1 MKKEYS
7 LSEMGL
13 PGGSLSGY
21 KFVYA
26 EDIPLMLNERDT
38 FVHKG
43 DMGRARIIAGSY
55 GMMGAAII
63 CNKACINYGVGLLT
77 AIVPKCGYNIIQT
90 SVPEAM
96 CITSTEDKH
105 IIWTEQMYSNQTN
118 AIAIGPGIGRLPETE
133 HLVKEVLKSYSG
145 KSIVIDADGLYH
157 LASLLKQ
164 GLTLPEHCILTPH
177 EAEFDRLTH
186 AHNSRIERIHTAID
200 FAKANN
206 TTIVLKGAFTAIVQP
221 NGEIT
226 FNTTGNPGMATG
238 GMGDMLTGII
248 TALLAQGYS
257 CSESAILGVCMHGH
271 AGDKAKELYGEIG
284 VTPTRM
290 LNLPIATNTF
300 Q

>member
-21 KFVYA
+21 KFVYT
-26 EDIPLMLNERDT
+26 EDIQLMLKKRDT
-38 FVHKG
+38 FAHKG

-55 GMMGAAII
+55 GMMGAAVI
-63 CNKACINYGVGLLT
+63 CNSACINYGVGLLT
-77 AIVPKCGYNIIQT
+77 AIIPECGYNIIQT
-90 SVPEAM
+90 AVPEAM
-96 CITSTEDKH
+96 CITSTEEKH
-105 IIWTEQMYSNQTN
+105 IVWNEQMFSSQTN
-118 AIAIGPGIGRLPETE
+118 AVAIGPGLGRIFSTE
-133 HLVKEVLKSYSG
+133 QMVKRALESY
-145 KSIVIDADGLYH
+145 KEIPVVIDADGLYH
-157 LASLLKQ
+157 LSSLLKQ
-164 GLTLPEHCILTPH
+164 GFALPERCILTPH

-290 LNLPIATNTF
+290 LNFPISANTLL
-300 Q
+300 

>member
-21 KFVYA
+21 KFVYT
-26 EDIPLMLNERDT
+26 EDIPLMLKKRDT
-38 FVHKG
+38 FAHKG

-90 SVPEAM
+90 AVPEAM

-105 IIWTEQMYSNQTN
+105 IVWNEQMYSNQTN

-133 HLVKEVLKSYSG
+133 HLVKEVLQSYCG

-164 GLTLPEHCILTPH
+164 GLTLPENCILTPH

-186 AHNSRIERIHTAID
+186 PHNSRIERIHTAVG
-200 FAKANN
+200 FAKEHN
-206 TTIVLKGAFTAIVQP
+206 TTIVLKGAFTAIIQP

-290 LNLPIATNTF
+290 LNLPISANTLL
-300 Q
+300 

>member
-7 LSEMGL
+7 LSDIGL
-13 PGGSLSGY
+13 FEASITDYS
-21 KFVYA
+21 FVYA
-26 EDIPLMLNERDT
+26 EDIQLMLKKRDT
-38 FVHKG
+38 FAHKG

-55 GMMGAAII
+55 GMMGAAVI
-63 CNKACINYGVGLLT
+63 CNSACINYGVGLLT
-77 AIVPKCGYNIIQT
+77 AIIPECGYNIIQT
-90 SVPEAM
+90 AVPEAM
-96 CITSTEDKH
+96 CITSTEEKH
-105 IIWTEQMYSNQTN
+105 IVWNEQMFSSQTN
-118 AIAIGPGIGRLPETE
+118 AVAIGPGLGRNFSTE
-133 HLVKEVLKSYSG
+133 QMVKRALESY
-145 KSIVIDADGLYH
+145 KEIPVVIDADGLFH
-157 LASLLKQ
+157 LSSLLKQ
-164 GLTLPEHCILTPH
+164 GFELPENCILTPH

-206 TTIVLKGAFTAIVQP
+206 TIIVLKGAFTAIIQH

-257 CSESAILGVCMHGH
+257 CSESAILAVCMHGH
-271 AGDKAKELYGEIG
+271 AGDKVKDLYGEMG

-290 LNLPIATNTF
+290 LNLPIATNTLL
-300 Q
+300 

>member
-21 KFVYA
+21 KFVYT
-26 EDIPLMLNERDT
+26 EDIQLMLKKRDT
-38 FVHKG
+38 FAHKG

-55 GMMGAAII
+55 GMMGAAVI
-63 CNKACINYGVGLLT
+63 CNSACINYGVGLLT
-77 AIVPKCGYNIIQT
+77 AIIPECGYNIIQT
-90 SVPEAM
+90 AVPEAM
-96 CITSTEDKH
+96 CITSTEEKH
-105 IIWTEQMYSNQTN
+105 IVWNEQMFSSQTN
-118 AIAIGPGIGRLPETE
+118 AVAIGPGLGRNFSTE
-133 HLVKEVLKSYSG
+133 QMVKRALESY
-145 KSIVIDADGLYH
+145 KEIPVVIDADGLFH
-157 LASLLKQ
+157 LSSLLKQ
-164 GLTLPEHCILTPH
+164 GFELPENCILTPH

-186 AHNSRIERIHTAID
+186 QHNNRTERIETAIN
-200 FAKANN
+200 FAVKHN
-206 TTIVLKGAFTAIVQP
+206 TTIVLKGAFTAIITT
-221 NGEIT
+221 NGT
-226 FNTTGNPGMATG
+226 VVFNTTGNPGMATG

-290 LNLPIATNTF
+290 LNLPIGY
-300 Q
+300 

>member
-13 PGGSLSGY
+13 PEGSLSGY

-26 EDIPLMLNERDT
+26 EDIPLMLKKRDT
-38 FVHKG
+38 FAHKG
-43 DMGRARIIAGSY
+43 SMGRARIIAGSY

-96 CITSTEDKH
+96 CITSTEEKH
-105 IIWTEQMYSNQTN
+105 IIWNEQIYSDLTN
-118 AIAIGPGIGRLPETE
+118 TVAIGPGIGRLPETE
-133 HLVKEVLKSYSG
+133 HLVKEVLQSYNG

-157 LASLLKQ
+157 LSSLLKQ
-164 GLTLPEHCILTPH
+164 GLKLPEHCILTPH

-186 AHNSRIERIHTAID
+186 QHNNRTERIETAIN
-200 FAKANN
+200 FAVKHN
-206 TTIVLKGAFTAIVQP
+206 TTIVLKGAFTAIITT
-221 NGEIT
+221 NGT
-226 FNTTGNPGMATG
+226 VVFNTTGNPGMATG

-257 CSESAILGVCMHGH
+257 CSESAILAVCMHGH
-271 AGDKAKELYGEIG
+271 AGDKAKDLYGEMG

-290 LNLPIATNTF
+290 LNLPIATNTLL
-300 Q
+300 

>member
-7 LSEMGL
+7 LSEIGL
-13 PGGSLSGY
+13 IEASITDYS
-21 KFVYA
+21 FVYA
-26 EDIPLMLNERDT
+26 EDIPLMLKKRDT
-38 FVHKG
+38 FAHKG
-43 DMGRARIIAGSY
+43 SMGRARIIAGSY

-77 AIVPKCGYNIIQT
+77 AIVPQCGYNIIQT
-90 SVPEAM
+90 SIPEAM

-105 IIWTEQMYSNQTN
+105 IIWNEQMYSNQTN

-145 KSIVIDADGLYH
+145 KSIVIDADGLFH
-157 LASLLKQ
+157 LSSLLKQ
-164 GLTLPEHCILTPH
+164 GFELPENCILTPH

-186 AHNSRIERIHTAID
+186 QNNNRTERIETAIN
-200 FAKANN
+200 FAVKHN
-206 TTIVLKGAFTAIVQP
+206 TTIVLKGAFSAIITT
-221 NGEIT
+221 NGT
-226 FNTTGNPGMATG
+226 VVFNTTGNPGMATG

-257 CSESAILGVCMHGH
+257 CSESAILGVCMHGYS
-271 AGDKAKELYGEIG
+271 GDKAKSIYGELG

-290 LNLPIATNTF
+290 LNLQIGY
-300 Q
+300 

>member
-13 PGGSLSGY
+13 PEGSLSGY
-21 KFVYA
+21 RFVYA
-26 EDIPLMLNERDT
+26 EDIQLMLKKRDT
-38 FVHKG
+38 FAHKG

-63 CNKACINYGVGLLT
+63 CNKACCNYGVGLLT
-77 AIVPKCGYNIIQT
+77 AIVPQCGYNIIQT

-96 CITSTEDKH
+96 CITSTADKH
-105 IIWTEQMYSNQTN
+105 IVWNEQMYRNQTN
-118 AIAIGPGIGRLPETE
+118 TVAIGPGIGRLPETE
-133 HLVKEVLKSYSG
+133 HLVKEVLKSYNG

-164 GLTLPEHCILTPH
+164 GLTLPENCILTPH

-186 AHNSRIERIHTAID
+186 PHSSRIERIHTAVG
-200 FAKANN
+200 FAKEYN
-206 TTIVLKGAFTAIVQP
+206 TTIVLKGAFTAIVQS

-257 CSESAILGVCMHGH
+257 CSESAILGVCMHGF

-290 LNLPIATNTF
+290 LNFPISANTLL
-300 Q
+300 

>member
-13 PGGSLSGY
+13 PEGSLSGY

-26 EDIPLMLNERDT
+26 EDIPLMLKKRDT
-38 FVHKG
+38 FAHKG

-55 GMMGAAII
+55 GMMGAAVI
-63 CNKACINYGVGLLT
+63 CNSACINYGVGLLT
-77 AIVPKCGYNIIQT
+77 AIIPECGYNIIQT
-90 SVPEAM
+90 AVPEAM
-96 CITSTEDKH
+96 CITSTEEKH
-105 IIWTEQMYSNQTN
+105 IVWNEQMFSSQTN
-118 AIAIGPGIGRLPETE
+118 AVAIGPGLGRNFSTE
-133 HLVKEVLKSYSG
+133 QMVKRALESY
-145 KSIVIDADGLYH
+145 KEIPVVIDADGLFH
-157 LASLLKQ
+157 LSSLLKQ
-164 GLTLPEHCILTPH
+164 GFELPENCILTPH

-186 AHNSRIERIHTAID
+186 QHNSRIERIHTAVG
-200 FAKANN
+200 FAKEHN
-206 TTIVLKGAFTAIVQP
+206 TTIVLKGAFTAIIQH

-257 CSESAILGVCMHGH
+257 CSESAILGVCMHGY

-290 LNLPIATNTF
+290 LNLPIGY
-300 Q
+300 

>member
-7 LSEMGL
+7 LSGMGL

-21 KFVYA
+21 KFVYT
-26 EDIPLMLNERDT
+26 EDIPLMLKKRDT
-38 FVHKG
+38 FAHKG

-96 CITSTEDKH
+96 CITSTEEKH
-105 IIWTEQMYSNQTN
+105 IVWNEQMYSNQTN

-133 HLVKEVLKSYSG
+133 HLVKEVLQSYCG

-157 LASLLKQ
+157 LSSLLKQ
-164 GLTLPEHCILTPH
+164 GLKLPKDCILTPH

-186 AHNSRIERIHTAID
+186 PHNSRIERIHTAVG
-200 FAKANN
+200 FAKEHN
-206 TTIVLKGAFTAIVQP
+206 TTIVLKGAFTAIIQP

-290 LNLPIATNTF
+290 LNLPISANTLL
-300 Q
+300 

>member
-7 LSEMGL
+7 LSEIGL
-13 PGGSLSGY
+13 FEASITDYS
-21 KFVYA
+21 FVYA

-43 DMGRARIIAGSY
+43 NMGRARIFAGSY
-55 GMMGAAII
+55 GMMGAAVI
-63 CNKACINYGVGLLT
+63 CNSACINYGVGLLT
-77 AIVPKCGYNIIQT
+77 AIIPECGYNIIQT
-90 SVPEAM
+90 AVPEAM
-96 CITSTEDKH
+96 CITSTEEKH
-105 IIWTEQMYSNQTN
+105 IVWNEQMFSSQTN
-118 AIAIGPGIGRLPETE
+118 AVAIGPGLGRNFSTE
-133 HLVKEVLKSYSG
+133 QMVKRALESY
-145 KSIVIDADGLYH
+145 KEIPVVIDADGLFH
-157 LASLLKQ
+157 LSSLLKQ
-164 GLTLPEHCILTPH
+164 GFALPEHCILTPH

-221 NGEIT
+221 NGKIT

-290 LNLPIATNTF
+290 LNLPLPF
-300 Q
+300 K